1 MTAPFCRTRSS
12 IASYEHAPIFDI
24 GTSDSCYACDNQ
36 CGNPEMEHDEAC
48 ILFVKRGCALATDK
62 TDSTILLGGI
72 EERMPLVYDADMS
85 HEHNTKS

>member
-12 IASYEHAPIFDI
+12 IASYEHAPIFDL

-36 CGNPEMEHDEAC
+36 CGNPEMEHDETC

-62 TDSTILLGGI
+62 TA
-72 EERMPLVYDADMS
+72 LVYDANMS